1 MDKERIIGRKVRWA
15 VFGWLGLETVLGKV
29 IDTADKEGF
38 YRVEGYTL
46 FGVRHQDIKS
56 ISELEFE

>member
-1 MDKERIIGRKVRWA
+1 MDKERIIGRKVRWT